1 MQSTIQRGGFFFAIF
16 GALFQFI
23 SFILTLVFTVIKIL
37 WKTGLIQKFI
47 KFTISSTIVL
57 SIFGFF
63 GVFVTAAGI
72 IYFYIKQIMEIQG
85 ENKILRNYSRQAQG
99 LPPRNN

>member
-1 MQSTIQRGGFFFAIF
+1 MQNIIQKGGFFFAIF

-23 SFILTLVFTVIKIL
+23 SFVLTLIVTVIKIL
-37 WKTGLIQKFI
+37 WETGLIQKFI
-47 KFTISSTIVL
+47 KFTITSTVVL

-72 IYFYIKQIMEIQG
+72 IYFYIKQIIEIQG
-85 ENKILRNYSRQAQG
+85 ENKILRDYSRQVQG